1 MKQTILFL
9 VLATMSMV
17 ALAAGDEAKAEEKRP
32 LKGFERIEMQGNLD
46 VRYRQGNA
54 FSVVVRAPRAVI
66 KHVETRVEDN
76 KLVVRMKPSSSI
88 FSLRRVS
95 GADVTV
101 LVTSPDL
108 IGVELSGSG
117 DFECRTHLDTDV
129 LDLKVKGS
137 GDIDF
142 WDVICDRVNVS
153 VTGSGD
159 AELKKLVAQQSNLQL
174 VGSGDVK
181 VNQQNVSLTRIELK
195 GSGDV
200 KVGCTQCGKVEA
212 RLMGSGDITLTGD
225 VRQLN
230 KTVRGSGD
238 VETKGLKVNR

>member
-1 MKQTILFL
+1 
-9 VLATMSMV
+9 
-17 ALAAGDEAKAEEKRP
+17 
-32 LKGFERIEMQGNLD
+32 
-46 VRYRQGNA
+46 
-54 FSVVVRAPRAVI
+54 
-66 KHVETRVEDN
+66 
-76 KLVVRMKPSSSI
+76 
-88 FSLRRVS
+88 
-95 GADVTV
+95 
-101 LVTSPDL
+101 
-108 IGVELSGSG
+108 
-117 DFECRTHLDTDV
+117 
-129 LDLKVKGS
+129 
-137 GDIDF
+137 
-142 WDVICDRVNVS
+142 